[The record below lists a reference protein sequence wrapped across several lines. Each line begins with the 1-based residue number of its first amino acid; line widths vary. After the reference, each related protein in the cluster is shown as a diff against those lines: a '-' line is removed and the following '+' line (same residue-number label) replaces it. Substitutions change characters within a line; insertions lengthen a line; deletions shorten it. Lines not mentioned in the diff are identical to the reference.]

1 MNRTWKNKK
10 GCFFDYAEGLFLLSV
25 MEHWVL
31 LNAII
36 DCFES
41 VTGMVLALD
50 SNPPKLPA
58 DPAWRVSATTSFL
71 ILVRKAVYLIKK
83 LIPSSPTSWRKT
95 GS

>member
-25 MEHWVL
+25 MGHWVL

-50 SNPPKLPA
+50 SNPPKTSSRPCLESICYDFIPNSGSQSSLPYKEINSVVA
-58 DPAWRVSATTSFL
+58 HFL
-71 ILVRKAVYLIKK
+71 K
-83 LIPSSPTSWRKT
+83 KT